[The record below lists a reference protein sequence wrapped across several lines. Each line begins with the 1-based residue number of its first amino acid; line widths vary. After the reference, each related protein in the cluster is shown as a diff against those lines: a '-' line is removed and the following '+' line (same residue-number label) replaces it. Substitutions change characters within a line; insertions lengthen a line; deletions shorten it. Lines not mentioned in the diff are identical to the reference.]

1 MIPFIKTKKMTK
13 EEKDILERLKQF
25 AETDLMAAN
34 KALSADATDYDIR
47 IALYM
52 AHTLGIG

>member
-1 MIPFIKTKKMTK
+1 MSAK
-13 EEKDILERLKQF
+13 ERNIIERLKQF